1 MGGAVVEVKGDYIK
15 GGLLADLTR
24 GLFTQSGESD
34 YELLVV
40 KADDPEQVVFQS
52 DPAPTRGLFTSP
64 DATAILFAFRTDCF
78 LPPMSAP
85 GSPGSRPFI
94 LGGFPLGGANEI
106 LSRKP
111 FPCGKAA

>member
-24 GLFTQSGESD
+24 RLFTQGGESD

-40 KADDPEQVVFQS
+40 KAGDPEQIVFQS

-64 DATAILFAFRTDCF
+64 DATASLFAFRTDCF
-78 LPPMSAP
+78 LPPMSSP
-85 GSPGSRPFI
+85 GGPGSRPFG
-94 LGGFPLGGANEI
+94 LGGFRLGRAH
-106 LSRKP
+106 
-111 FPCGKAA
+111 A